1 MARIDQLLSYLREHD
16 GSDLH
21 LAASLEP
28 RVRVSGRLESVPEW
42 DHLDDSE
49 LREMVRE
56 IAPQRSWEQYQRQ
69 NDADFAYGLTDGTR
83 FRVNAFVQQHGAGA
97 VLRIIPDSIVPLE
110 QLGLPEAVNA
120 LVDLRKGLVLVT
132 GPTGSG
138 KSTTLAAIIDGI
150 NKRYARHIVTIEDP
164 IEFVH
169 KDRKSLVTQREVHQH
184 TQSFAA
190 ALKAALRQNPD
201 VVLVGEMRD
210 EETIDLAVKA
220 AEMGVLVF
228 GTLHTN
234 SAVKTIDRLV
244 DAFPANRQSQ
254 VRSSLSESL
263 EAVVAQL
270 LLRTVDGK
278 RCAANEILLRTT
290 GLPNII
296 REGKTPQLK
305 TVIESGKARGMQS
318 MDDALDALVQ
328 SGKIS
333 AEDAYAKAEDKP
345 RFELLLEA

>member
-1 MARIDQLLSYLREHD
+1 MADIDQLLSYLREHN

-21 LAASLEP
+21 LAANLAP
-28 RVRVSGRLESVPEW
+28 RVRISGQLERVPDW
-42 DHLDDSE
+42 PPIDDGA

-56 IAPQRSWEQYQRQ
+56 IAPQRCWDHYEQQR
-69 NDADFAYGLTDGTR
+69 DSDFAYGLADGTR
-83 FRVNAFVQQHGAGA
+83 FRVNAFVQQNGAGA
-97 VLRIIPDSIVPLE
+97 VLRIIPDTIVPLD
-110 QLGLPEAVNA
+110 QLGLPEAINE
-120 LVDLRKGLVLVT
+120 LVHLRKGLVLVT

-150 NKRYARHIVTIEDP
+150 NKRYPRHIVTIEDP

-169 KDRKSLVTQREVHQH
+169 RDIRSLVTQREVHQH
-184 TQSFAA
+184 TRSFAA

-201 VVLVGEMRD
+201 VVLVGELRD

-244 DAFPANRQSQ
+244 DAFPSNRQSQ
-254 VRSSLSESL
+254 VRLSLSESL

-270 LLRTVDGK
+270 LLRTVDGE

-290 GLPNII
+290 ALPNII

-305 TVIESGKARGMQS
+305 TVIESGKAKGMQS
-318 MDDALDALVQ
+318 MDDALEGLVKA
-328 SGKIS
+328 GTIG
-333 AEDAYAKAEDKP
+333 AEDAYRKAEDKP
-345 RFELLLEA
+345 RFERLL